1 MILMAAVTRIFS
13 FTPNG
18 TYVQRGKAAEL
29 ASFSESGET
38 SATFLGLAV
47 SLEDR
52 EQSAKLKRNK
62 GEG

>member
-1 MILMAAVTRIFS
+1 MAAVARIFS
-13 FTPNG
+13 FTRNS
-18 TYVQRGKAAEL
+18 TYVQPGKAEEL
-29 ASFSESGET
+29 ASFSESGGT

>member
-1 MILMAAVTRIFS
+1 MAAVARFFS
-13 FTPNG
+13 FTRNG
-18 TYVQRGKAAEL
+18 TYVQRGKAEEL
-29 ASFSESGET
+29 ASFSESGGT